1 MLGLAMYTFLTV
13 CRLIMLIKSFC
24 PVHLMQSRMRHASFK
39 KRKLI
44 HPLIASPDYAIN
56 NRLTPFVGM
65 QNHYNLLYREE
76 EREMMPTLKV
86 RTTILPPYTQSS
98 SALILFHSTLAS
110 VRSRGLR
117 LPAVLLHTLS
127 ESVQSVPIT
136 TGGLHPFTETQ
147 MVPLTLP
154 V

>member
-1 MLGLAMYTFLTV
+1 MLH
-13 CRLIMLIKSFC
+13 S
-24 PVHLMQSRMRHASFK
+24 K
-39 KRKLI
+39 KKKLI
-44 HPLIASPDYAIN
+44 HPLIASLDYAIN

-86 RTTILPPYTQSS
+86 GTAILSIYSQSS
-98 SALILFHSTLAS
+98 SALILFHSILAS

-136 TGGLHPFTETQ
+136 TGGLHPFTET
-147 MVPLTLP
+147 
-154 V
+154 